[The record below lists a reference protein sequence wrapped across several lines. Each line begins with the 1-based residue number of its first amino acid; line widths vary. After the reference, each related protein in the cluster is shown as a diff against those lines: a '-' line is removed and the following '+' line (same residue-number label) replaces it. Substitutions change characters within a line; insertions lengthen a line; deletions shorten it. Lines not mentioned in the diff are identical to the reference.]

1 MNTIRT
7 TLIAVTLAA
16 IGAAG
21 SAAPAQTTM
30 DQRQT
35 GDMTMADAGAGAG
48 EMTDA
53 EVRKVDQELGK
64 VTLKHGPIKHLDMPG
79 MTMVFTVKDK
89 SLLDGVK
96 RGDKIRFRAADEN
109 GRMIVTQIQPVR

>member
-7 TLIAVTLAA
+7 TLMAVTLAA
-16 IGAAG
+16 AG
-21 SAAPAQTTM
+21 SAALAQAPM
-30 DQRQT
+30 DHRPT
-35 GDMTMADAGAGAG
+35 GDMTMADAAAV

-96 RGDKIRFRAADEN
+96 RGDKVRFKAANEN
-109 GRMIVTQIQPVR
+109 GKLIVTQIQPAR